1 MKNMILISPKLLT
14 NIVICSSHTV
24 PKQGSKNLNGRLK
37 KIFNAMWKLLEYLQ
51 ARREVYEIVVE
62 YNTYPLSYSI
72 HRLCESQSYEQ
83 AANLIPRSF
92 NFTRKLNNIA
102 KKWFRCKM
110 ENTIHIDLPTQM
122 EIRKHK
128 MLSFLKSSTTSKFF
142 KEVNTFCLQ
151 MLLISLKN
159 HWWNT
164 FIWDVHIV

>member
-92 NFTRKLNNIA
+92 NFTRN
-102 KKWFRCKM
+102 
-110 ENTIHIDLPTQM
+110 
-122 EIRKHK
+122 
-128 MLSFLKSSTTSKFF
+128 
-142 KEVNTFCLQ
+142 
-151 MLLISLKN
+151 
-159 HWWNT
+159 
-164 FIWDVHIV
+164 